1 MSSPSVPRDAP
12 AVDRDEAEVRRF
24 ARRRLATE
32 DAGALAFGV
41 VYAAVLLTMEVDP
54 ALACAVVGLGVL
66 IRLGSRRWGNGSARH
81 ARARADLS
89 LRRGR
94 PLGWAR
100 AGEVTRRARERQ
112 ERIGWRRFGAA
123 AGLLTMG
130 AVVVVSAS
138 SDRLPDTLSVLACL
152 VAVQL
157 TGDLVRQE
165 REVREARR
173 WLAGPPD

>member
-1 MSSPSVPRDAP
+1 MSGPPAARDVA
-12 AVDRDEAEVRRF
+12 AVDRDEDEVRRS

-32 DAGALAFGV
+32 DAAALAFGV

-66 IRLGSRRWGNGSARH
+66 IRLGNRRWGDRSARH
-81 ARARADLS
+81 ARARVDLS

-100 AGEVTRRARERQ
+100 AGEVTRCARQRQ
-112 ERIGWRRFGAA
+112 QRIGRRRFGAA

-130 AVVVVSAS
+130 AVVVVSAA
-138 SDRLPDTLSVLACL
+138 SDRLPATLSVLACL
-152 VAVQL
+152 LAAQL
-157 TGDLVRQE
+157 TGDLVSWE

-173 WLAGPPD
+173 WLADPPA